1 MKKLFALLLC
11 LLTSVMLLASCGGD
25 GELKSPEALCET
37 AFENTADLDAYEL
50 DMSISMTVSM
60 DMEGT
65 SMTQSIPMNIKL
77 SAKDLKS
84 ETPKISMDISME
96 MEGEEFSATAY
107 IEGDWMYMTSDG
119 ESYKVSTNAMEE
131 MGGMTDYSKQFEDL
145 LVDLPEAIYE
155 GVSAT
160 KNSDGS
166 KTVALSLS
174 AEQFEAIYAELAAS
188 LGESMGLLGEGTDV
202 TFKPATLS
210 VTVKDNLV
218 SKYDMDFS
226 FDIAMDMDGDS
237 TTTEDAMSMTMS
249 VSYDIDVKKTS
260 GVTVTPPE
268 GYESFEEIPMY

>member
-11 LLTSVMLLASCGGD
+11 LVMSVMLLASCGG
-25 GELKSPEALCET
+25 ESKSPEALCET

-60 DMEGT
+60 DMMGT
-65 SMTQSIPMNIKL
+65 SVTQSMPMNIKL

-119 ESYKVSTNAMEE
+119 ESYKVPTSAMDEL
-131 MGGMTDYSKQFEDL
+131 GGMTDYSKQFEDL
-145 LVDLPEAIYE
+145 LVDLPEVIYE

-160 KNSDGS
+160 KNGDGS

-174 AEQFEAIYAELAAS
+174 AEQFEAIYAELATS
-188 LGESMGLLGEGTDV
+188 LGESMSMGMLGEGTDI

-210 VTVKDNLV
+210 VTVKDDLV

-237 TTTEDAMSMTMS
+237 TTTEDAVSMTMS